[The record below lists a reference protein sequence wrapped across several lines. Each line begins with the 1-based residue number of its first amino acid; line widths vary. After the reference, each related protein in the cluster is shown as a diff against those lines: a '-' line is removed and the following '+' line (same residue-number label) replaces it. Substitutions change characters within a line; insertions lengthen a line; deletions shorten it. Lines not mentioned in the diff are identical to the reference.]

1 MKFACLFAAC
11 LLATPALIDSAW
23 AQGPARAQPH
33 NIIIF
38 VADGLRYG
46 SVTPQNM
53 PNMFK
58 LKSEGVDFTNSHSLF
73 PTVTTVNASAIATG
87 HYIGDTGD
95 FGNAIY
101 TGVPMISMNGAPL
114 ASIEND
120 MVLTEMN
127 QRFGGNYLNED
138 TLLARARAQGFNTA
152 AIGKLGP
159 MRIQDSTATPD
170 SNQTL
175 LIDDNTGHD
184 GGFGLPAWF
193 TRDMKVNFVDAA
205 APRTTMP
212 DYDQEVWLMKAT
224 TRIVLPHFAASGKPF
239 AMLFWS
245 RDPDITQHNT
255 NDSVG
260 EFDPGINGPS
270 GLAAARHAD
279 TELGTLMA
287 ALKAQG
293 LDKTTDVFV
302 TADHGFVTI
311 SHASASSPSAHFD
324 PVAPLADLSPG
335 FLAVDLAASLHLR
348 LFDPARA
355 FAPVDFGSGAKLANG
370 TGFLG
375 DPQNP
380 DVVVVPNGGADLI
393 YLPKADGKGANAKDL
408 AGDIVKF
415 LATQDYVSGIFV
427 NDRLGKFPGALE
439 MSKINLMGDAR
450 TPRPSIMV
458 NFRTDAGVCEN
469 KLQCTVGINDTGLKT
484 GQGSHG
490 SLSRAETRNFMAAIG
505 PDFKTG
511 FADPAPISNADITPT
526 LARVTGI
533 ELAPKGKLRGRVISE
548 ALAGGAPVT
557 VAKETLQSDPQ
568 GDVRTILTRE
578 QVGDAV
584 YFDAAGFAGK
594 TVGLT
599 TP

>member
-1 MKFACLFAAC
+1 MKFAHLLCLVLF
-11 LLATPALIDSAW
+11 ATPAF
-23 AQGPARAQPH
+23 AQPAPTKPAR

-46 SVTPQNM
+46 SVTPENM
-53 PNMFK
+53 PNMFR
-58 LKSEGVDFTNSHSLF
+58 LKTQGVDFTNSHSLF

-114 ASIEND
+114 AALEND
-120 MVLTEMN
+120 MVLSEMN

-138 TLLARARAQGFNTA
+138 SLIARARAQGFATA
-152 AIGKLGP
+152 VIGKLGP
-159 MRIQDSTATPD
+159 MRIQDVTASPD
-170 SNQTL
+170 GSQTL

-193 TRDMKVNFVDAA
+193 TRDMKANFVGPE

-224 TRIVLPHFAASGKPF
+224 TRIVLPHFAESGKPF

-245 RDPDITQHNT
+245 RDPDITQHNAS
-255 NDSVG
+255 DSVG
-260 EFDPGINGPS
+260 EFDPGINGPTA
-270 GLAAARHAD
+270 LAAARHAD
-279 TELGTLMA
+279 TQLGALMA
-287 ALKAQG
+287 ALKEQG

-302 TADHGFVTI
+302 TADHGFLTI
-311 SHASASSPSAHFD
+311 SHASVTSPSAHMD
-324 PVAPLADLSPG
+324 PVLPLADLSSG
-335 FLAVDLAASLHLR
+335 FLAVDLAATLHLR
-348 LFDPARA
+348 LFDPGRA
-355 FAPVDFGSGAKLANG
+355 FMPVDYSGGGKLSTG

-393 YLPKADGKGANAKDL
+393 YLPKADGKGPDAKEW
-408 AGDIVKF
+408 AGEIVKF
-415 LATQDYVSGIFV
+415 LTTQDYVSGIFV
-427 NDRLGKFPGALE
+427 NDGLGKFPGALE
-439 MSKINLMGDAR
+439 MSKVNLMGDAR
-450 TPRPSIMV
+450 TPKPSILV
-458 NFRTDAGVCEN
+458 NFRSNAGVCEN
-469 KLQCTVGINDTGLKT
+469 KLQCAVGINDTGLKT

-511 FADPAPISNADITPT
+511 FADPAPISNADIAPT
-526 LARVTGI
+526 LARIAGI
-533 ELAPKGKLRGRVISE
+533 ELAPKGKLRGRVITE
-548 ALAGGAPVT
+548 ALVGGAPVT
-557 VAKETLQSDPQ
+557 VSKETLQSDPQ
-568 GDVRTILTRE
+568 GDVRTILNRE

-584 YFDAAGFAGK
+584 YFNAGGFAGK

-599 TP
+599 TK